1 VAGLCGAPAPG
12 EPYGHLLSN
21 HHCIT
26 EWNFKNPDT
35 THVCLQTIRTFRI
48 PSYRRRFRKPVV
60 VDECGYE
67 GDLPYA
73 WGDLT
78 GRELM
83 RRIWT
88 GYVLGGFVSYGE
100 TLLAPKDAGG
110 VPDDGGAD
118 AVLWWAKGGTLRGEA
133 VSRIAYLKTI
143 LESLSGPIDPC
154 PLDHDND
161 REVLQRRLL
170 DPEEARKMT
179 DVQRDLA
186 AMSDSDYH
194 DFEDSARDIAGQAED
209 LAYLRYFGAHQPS
222 SCRLSLPGNAAY
234 TVRVLDTW
242 QMREVRCMQHASGK
256 ISVPLPGTPDIL
268 VPAVRE

>member
-1 VAGLCGAPAPG
+1 LDLGIQADLILFHPYDHWGFAAMTQKECEDTLSYATRRLSAFPNLCWNLANEYDTMTHLERSWWPDFAALLHR
-12 EPYGHLLSN
+12 ENPYGHLLSH

-26 EWNFKNPDT
+26 EWDFKNPDT

-110 VPDDGGAD
+110 CRMTAAQTPFSGGPRVGPSGARLFPGSRTSKPSWSPFRD
-118 AVLWWAKGGTLRGEA
+118 PSTPARWTMTMTGKSCKGASWT
-133 VSRIAYLKTI
+133 
-143 LESLSGPIDPC
+143 
-154 PLDHDND
+154 
-161 REVLQRRLL
+161 RRRR
-170 DPEEARKMT
+170 AR
-179 DVQRDLA
+179 
-186 AMSDSDYH
+186 
-194 DFEDSARDIAGQAED
+194 
-209 LAYLRYFGAHQPS
+209 
-222 SCRLSLPGNAAY
+222 
-234 TVRVLDTW
+234 
-242 QMREVRCMQHASGK
+242 
-256 ISVPLPGTPDIL
+256 
-268 VPAVRE
+268 